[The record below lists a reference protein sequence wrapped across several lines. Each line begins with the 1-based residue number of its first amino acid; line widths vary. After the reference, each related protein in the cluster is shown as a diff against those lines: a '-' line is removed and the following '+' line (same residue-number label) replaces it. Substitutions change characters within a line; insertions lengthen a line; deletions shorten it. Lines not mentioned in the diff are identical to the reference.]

1 MSANSNDLGRLIAVY
16 GVSPLSLQRAV
27 IVAVLAFLFFLT
39 MMFAFYIRQT
49 FLYFLLATAF
59 LIVYLVMMISIL
71 SMRRAV
77 VKIFEKGFEFK
88 KQVLGWADI
97 ASVRSNNAIVIETI
111 NGEIIGLPATLT
123 DVDALQRQLEFHTK
137 RP

>member
-1 MSANSNDLGRLIAVY
+1 MPANSNDLGRLIAVY

-27 IVAVLAFLFFLT
+27 IVAVLSFLFFLA

-59 LIVYLVMMISIL
+59 LIVYLVMMVSIF

-88 KQVLGWADI
+88 KQVLGWSDI